1 MTDFKKKI
9 RNKSHKHE
17 AVSNMTKIIG
27 QNLRALRVSN
37 SVTQKEISKILHVT
51 YQQVQKYES
60 GKNRLSAEDLFILKE
75 YFGVSFEVFYDG
87 IKTSHTTKTT
97 EMIDNISKIKDTG
110 TRQKISKIIDILCSD

>member
-1 MTDFKKKI
+1 MTDFKKKA

-27 QNLRALRVSN
+27 QNLKSLRLSY

-75 YFGVSFEVFYDG
+75 YFGVSFDVFYDG
-87 IKTSHTTKTT
+87 IKTSQSTKTT
-97 EMIDNISKIKDTG
+97 ELVDKISKIKDPDIK
-110 TRQKISKIIDILCSD
+110 QKISKIIDIL